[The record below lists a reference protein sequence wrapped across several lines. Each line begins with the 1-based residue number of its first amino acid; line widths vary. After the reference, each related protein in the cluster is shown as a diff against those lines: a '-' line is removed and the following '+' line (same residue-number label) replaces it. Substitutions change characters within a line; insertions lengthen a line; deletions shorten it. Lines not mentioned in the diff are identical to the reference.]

1 MSTVIS
7 SLTPSSVVARVGMI
21 LSHPMYKNRVLVVV
35 EGNDDK
41 KVYGRMFNKNTVD
54 VYPLGSCNN
63 FDSLLKTLN
72 PKFYPRLVVI
82 KDADFEHIV
91 GYEYV
96 YPNLF
101 RTDTHDA
108 ETMMMTDAFYEVLK
122 MEFLDGDD
130 TLLKNMLKVHD
141 EILPLSWL
149 KLASKDMKRLINFG
163 SFSTYKFYQGDS
175 PADLVKITKVLNQIP
190 ENVAKGVPTDADV
203 NSVKSRYGKVDNKQ
217 LNNGHDLCNG
227 FAYKFKVL
235 KGGKSELNIDTLEK
249 VLRTAFSVAQF
260 TETRLYKS
268 MYAWS
273 EKEKLH
279 IFRE

>member
-21 LSHPMYKNRVLVVV
+21 LGHPMYKSKVLLVV

-41 KVYGRMFNKNTVD
+41 KVYGRMFDKDIVI

-63 FDSLLKTLN
+63 FDILLKTLN
-72 PKFYPRLVVI
+72 PKFYPRLAVI

-91 GYEYV
+91 GLEYT

-122 MEFLDGDD
+122 MEFLDGDEN
-130 TLLKNMLKVHD
+130 LLKNMMSVHS

-149 KLASKDMKRLINFG
+149 KLACKEQKRLINFG
-163 SFSTYKFYQGDS
+163 TFSTYRFYQGDS
-175 PADLVKITKVLNQIP
+175 PADIGKIAKVLSKIP
-190 ENVAKGVPTDADV
+190 ENVAKGVPTVTDV
-203 NSVKSRYGKVDNKQ
+203 NAVKSKYGAVDNKQ

-227 FAYKFKVL
+227 FAYKYKVL

-249 VLRTAFSVAQF
+249 VLRTSFTMSQF
-260 TETRLYKS
+260 ANTHLYAS
-268 MYAWS
+268 MEAWAA
-273 EKEKLH
+273 KEKLK

>member
-7 SLTPSSVVARVGMI
+7 SLTPNSVVARVGMI
-21 LSHPMYKNRVLVVV
+21 LSHPIYKKRVLVVV

-41 KVYGRMFNKNTVD
+41 KIYGRMFDNGTVD
-54 VYPLGSCNN
+54 IYPLGSCNN

-72 PKFYPRLVVI
+72 PKFYPRLAVI

-108 ETMMMTDAFYEVLK
+108 ETMMMTDAFYEVMK

-130 TLLKNMLKVHD
+130 TLLKNMMIVHD
-141 EILPLSWL
+141 EMLPLSWL
-149 KLASKDMKRLINFG
+149 KLSCKDMKRLINFG
-163 SFSTYKFYQGDS
+163 VFSTYKFYQGDS
-175 PADLVKITKVLNQIP
+175 PADIGKITKILNQIP
-190 ENVAKGVPTDADV
+190 ENVATGVPSEAEV
-203 NSVKSRYGKVDNKQ
+203 NAVKDKYGKINNNQ
-217 LNNGHDLCNG
+217 LNNGHDLCSG
-227 FAYKFKVL
+227 FAYKYKVL
-235 KGGKSELNIDTLEK
+235 KGGKSELNIDTMER
-249 VLRTAFSVAQF
+249 VLRTAYTMAQF
-260 TETRLYKS
+260 ADTQLYES
-268 MYAWS
+268 MYAWA
-273 EKEKLH
+273 EKEGLN